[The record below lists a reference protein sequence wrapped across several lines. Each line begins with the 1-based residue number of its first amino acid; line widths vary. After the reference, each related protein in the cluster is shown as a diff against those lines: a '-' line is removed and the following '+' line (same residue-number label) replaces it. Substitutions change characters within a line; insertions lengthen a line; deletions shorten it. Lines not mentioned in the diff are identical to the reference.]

1 MPRAALA
8 TSAAAALTLGL
19 PRKKCHN
26 VYVEPNPNDPV
37 RKIALIETPGTLARE
52 DFASA
57 VRGMWQAD
65 GHASGKV
72 LVAQGTTLSTFDPS
86 TNTAGSITGSIAGS
100 DWGDFAFTETEGLGL
115 FNGQPYVSTGTA
127 IRRASD
133 GLLDD
138 PVLAIGSTPANV
150 ATGAFDY
157 SIAGTTYSKGSV
169 AAGTAPGND
178 VVPLGL
184 YGAVALDINAAGTI
198 TAIEAPAN
206 ATGYATAVVA
216 AAALPSVAND
226 HVRIGYVTASKSD
239 GAFTFGTTALDAA
252 NTTVAYTDGDVNTG
266 FSDLLTDAGVSEFTS
281 VATLGQRGLLT
292 FGPRFAFTDVL
303 DVGSIS
309 ALSYYTAESSPD
321 SLVAG
326 RVVGELYYL
335 FGTKTIEAWA
345 QTGDADD
352 PFSLQLGMTQQ
363 VGCACRDG
371 IIRADN
377 TLFFLDHAFNPRRL
391 GQGSSDI
398 INPDDPWVTD
408 LLKLAGAANIRGKV
422 YEEKAHTF
430 VAWRTPIGEVV
441 YDVRTQ
447 QWATRGTLNS
457 DTSRWTA
464 MVQVGPAD
472 SARVFVADD
481 EGCFDEQSR
490 DYTSEHMPDADTMGT
505 EIVREFTAYLPT
517 QAGRMPIMTAKL
529 ECAKGVGLT
538 TGQGSDP
545 VVEMRH
551 SIDGGNTF
559 TAWMSRGIGRQ
570 GEYGTRTIWR
580 RRGRARD
587 QGVVFEFRKSD
598 PVKTVYLGVVINED
612 QAA

>member
-1 MPRAALA
+1 MRAALA

-37 RKIALIETPGTLARE
+37 RKIALIEAPGTLARVA
-52 DFASA
+52 FANP

-72 LVAQGTTLSTFDPS
+72 LVAQGSTLSTFEPS
-86 TNTAGSITGSIAGS
+86 TNTAGALTGTIGGT
-100 DWGDFAFTETEGLGL
+100 DWGDASFTETEGLFL
-115 FNGQPYVSTGTA
+115 FDGQPYVSNGTE
-127 IRRASD
+127 IRRATD
-133 GLLDD
+133 GMLDEAD
-138 PVLAIGSTPANV
+138 LAIGSTPANV
-150 ATGAFDY
+150 ASAAFDY
-157 SIAGTTYSKGSV
+157 SINGVTYNKGAV

-184 YGAVALDINAAGTI
+184 YGAVAFDIDAAGTI
-198 TAIEAPAN
+198 TAVEAPGN
-206 ATGYATAVVA
+206 ATGYATATA
-216 AAALPSVAND
+216 AAQALPDVAYNK
-226 HVRIGYVTASKSD
+226 VRMGYVTASKSD
-239 GAFTFGTTALDAA
+239 GAFTFGTTALNAA
-252 NTTVAYTDGDVNTG
+252 NTTVAYTDASINTG
-266 FSDLLTDAGVSEFTS
+266 FGDLLTDGGVSGFTS
-281 VATLGQRGLLT
+281 VAVLGQRGLLT

-303 DVGSIS
+303 NVASIG

-335 FGTKTIEAWA
+335 FGTKTIEPWA
-345 QTGDADD
+345 QTGNSDD
-352 PFSLQLGMTQQ
+352 PFALQLGMTQQ

-377 TLFFLDHAFNPRRL
+377 TLFFVDHAFNPRRL
-391 GQGSSDI
+391 GQGSSEI

-422 YEEKAHTF
+422 YEEKSHTF
-430 VAWRTPIGEVV
+430 VAWRTPMGEAV

-447 QWATRGTLNS
+447 QWATRGTLNT

-505 EIVREFTAYLPT
+505 EMVREFTAYLPT

-529 ECAKGVGLT
+529 ECAKGVGLP

-545 VVEMRH
+545 LVEMRQ
-551 SIDGGNTF
+551 SVDGGNTF
-559 TAWMSRGIGRQ
+559 TAWIARGIGRQ

-598 PVKTVYLGVVINED
+598 PVKTAYLGVVINED

>member
-1 MPRAALA
+1 MRAAFA
-8 TSAAAALTLGL
+8 TSAAAPLTLGL

-52 DFASA
+52 DFAGA
-57 VRGMWQAD
+57 IRGMWQAD

-72 LVAQGTTLSTFDPS
+72 LIAQGTTLSTFDPA
-86 TNTAGSITGSIAGS
+86 TNTDGALTGSIAGT

-115 FNGQPYVSTGTA
+115 FNGQPYVSTGA
-127 IRRASD
+127 EIRRASD

-138 PVLAIGSTPANV
+138 PNLAIGSTPANV

-157 SIAGTTYSKGSV
+157 SIAGVTYSKGAV

-184 YGAVALDINAAGTI
+184 YGAVALDIDAAGTI
-198 TAIEAPAN
+198 AAVEAPAN
-206 ATGYATAVVA
+206 ATGYATAVAA
-216 AAALPSVAND
+216 AAALPVAAYNK
-226 HVRIGYVTASKSD
+226 VRIGFVTATKSD
-239 GAFTFGTTALDAA
+239 TAFTFGTTALNAA
-252 NTTVAYTDGDVNTG
+252 NTTVAYADGDVNTG
-266 FSDLLTDAGVSEFTS
+266 FGDLLTDADQTVFTS

-303 DVGSIS
+303 DVGSIG
-309 ALSYYTAESSPD
+309 ALNYYTAESSPD
-321 SLVAG
+321 NLVAG
-326 RVVGELYYL
+326 RVVGQLYYL

-345 QTGDADD
+345 QTGNADD
-352 PFSLQLGMTQQ
+352 PFQIQDGMTQQ

-371 IIRADN
+371 IVRGDN

-391 GQGSSDI
+391 GQGASEI
-398 INPDDPWVTD
+398 INPDDPWVTI
-408 LLKLAGAANIRGKV
+408 LLKRAGAANIRGKV
-422 YEEKAHTF
+422 YEENAHVF
-430 VAWRTPIGEVV
+430 VAWRTPIGEVW
-441 YDVRTQ
+441 YDVLTR
-447 QWATRGTLNS
+447 QWHTRGTLNK
-457 DTSRWTA
+457 DTSRYTA

-472 SARVFVADD
+472 SARVFVGDAD
-481 EGCFDEQSR
+481 GVFDEMSR
-490 DYTSEHMPDADTMGT
+490 DYTSEHMADADTMGT

-517 QAGRMPIMTAKL
+517 QSGRMAIMTAKL
-529 ECAKGVGLT
+529 ECAKGVGLP

-545 VVEMRH
+545 VVEMRQ
-551 SIDGGNTF
+551 SVDGGNNF
-559 TAWMSRGIGRQ
+559 TAWSPKGIGRQ
-570 GEYGTRTIWR
+570 GEYSRRTIWR
-580 RRGRARD
+580 RRGRAKD

-598 PVKTVYLGVVINED
+598 PVKAAFLGVVINED